1 MNRDLGLLL
10 LRLGFGGMLMTHGWG
25 KFQSIL
31 AGDFDFGD
39 PIGLGPAPSLV
50 LACGAELLF
59 SLLVVLGVRVRWT
72 AIPPAIAMATAAFVA
87 HAGDPFGRR
96 EKALLFLVGFVALAL
111 TGGGSYTV
119 EALFAKRVGATRGKA
134 RG

>member
-10 LRLGFGGMLMTHGWG
+10 LRLGLGGMLMTHGWG
-25 KFQSIL
+25 KLQKIL
-31 AGDFDFGD
+31 AGDFEFSD
-39 PIGLGPAPSLV
+39 PFGLGPAPSLV

-59 SLLVVLGVRVRWT
+59 SLLVALGVRVRWT
-72 AIPPAIAMATAAFVA
+72 ATPPAIAMATAAFIA

-119 EALFAKRVGATRGKA
+119 EALFGKRGRASKA
-134 RG
+134 